1 MYKLELELNTN
12 AKNSYFSKWLSLN
25 YAPNYK
31 GNSEGAKIFVFFES
45 EPDEEVKLEIEVFYN
60 AITIE
65 ESVDLLAD
73 EILKKHNRIQYGL
86 ILSDIVSSMI
96 RLSRLEIDG
105 SLTSHKLQRELTY
118 DNFSNLQNNIEHG
131 NFISAYEDV
140 DTLTIEM
147 GVTNEE
153 IIEYRTVISTYLVSI
168 QGEFIDAFNN
178 KVDGGQYIELAGKSI
193 DSLGFIIE

>member
-1 MYKLELELNTN
+1 MYKLELVLNPN

-31 GNSEGAKIFVFFES
+31 GNSEGAKIFIFFES

-65 ESVDLLAD
+65 ESFDSLGD
-73 EILKKHNRIQYGL
+73 EIFKKHNRIQYGL
-86 ILSDIVSSMI
+86 ILYDIVSSMI
-96 RLSRLEIDG
+96 RLSRLQVDS
-105 SLTSHKLQRELTY
+105 SLTAHKSQRELTY
-118 DNFSNLQNNIEHG
+118 DNFINLQNNIEHG

-140 DTLTIEM
+140 ETLTTEM
-147 GVTNEE
+147 GVTEEE

-168 QGEFIDAFNN
+168 QGEFIDAFGN
-178 KVDGGQYIELAGKSI
+178 KVNGGQYIELKGKSI